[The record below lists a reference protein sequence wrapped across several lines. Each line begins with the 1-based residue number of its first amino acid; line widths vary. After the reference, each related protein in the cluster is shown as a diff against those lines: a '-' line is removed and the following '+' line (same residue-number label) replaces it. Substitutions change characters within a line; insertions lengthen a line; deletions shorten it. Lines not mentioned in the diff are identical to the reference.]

1 MNSTDYSV
9 TSFDWQ
15 DLPRPFSVLAPMMDV
30 TDTCFRRLIKG
41 WSRPDV
47 LFSEFISA
55 DTWCNQG
62 EDAVSLRLT
71 FDPEEHPLIAQV
83 WGRSPE
89 NYYTAVER
97 LIQRGFAG
105 VDINMGCSIA
115 NVLKKGS
122 CAKLIEDRSL
132 AGELILAT
140 QEAAQGRVPVSI
152 KTRLG
157 FHSMETHD
165 WAGFLLG
172 FKPDALIMHGR
183 IARQQMQHSA
193 NWDEIGKVV
202 ALRDVLS
209 PSTVVV
215 GNGDVRSYAEI
226 QEKHVQHAVD
236 GVMVGRG
243 ALEDP
248 FMFRSD
254 GSSIH
259 SMSGQQ
265 RLALLLQHVDLFE
278 RVWGHTKRFAT
289 LKKYINMYVSSFP
302 GAADQCDRLVR
313 ARSIKQTQTLVNGM
327 LEEMSGGSPTH
338 S

>member
-1 MNSTDYSV
+1 
-9 TSFDWQ
+9 
-15 DLPRPFSVLAPMMDV
+15 
-30 TDTCFRRLIKG
+30 
-41 WSRPDV
+41 
-47 LFSEFISA
+47 
-55 DTWCNQG
+55 
-62 EDAVSLRLT
+62 LRLK

-89 NYYTAVER
+89 NYFTTVGR
-97 LIQRGFAG
+97 LIERGFAG

-140 QEAAQGRVPVSI
+140 QEAALGKVPVSI

-157 FHSMETHD
+157 FHSIETHD

-183 IARQQMQHSA
+183 IARQQMHNSA

-202 ALRDVLS
+202 ALRDALS

-215 GNGDVRSYAEI
+215 GNGDVQSYCEI
-226 QEKHVQHAVD
+226 QEKHVRYGVD

-243 ALEDP
+243 ALKDP

-254 GSSIH
+254 GFSVN
-259 SMSGQQ
+259 SMSGQE
-265 RLALLLQHVDLFE
+265 RLALLLKHIDLFE
-278 RVWGHTKRFAT
+278 RVWGHTKRYAT
-289 LKKYINMYVSSFP
+289 LKKYIKIYVSNFP
-302 GAADQCDRLVR
+302 GAADLCDRLVR
-313 ARSIKQTQTLVNGM
+313 ARSIRQARVLINTM
-327 LEEMSGGSPTH
+327 LEEISEAS
-338 S
+338 